1 MILRIRKVCLH
12 AIAGKYD
19 VSFIGMNTFS
29 RIRCHG
35 EGGSGE
41 RLHSGRFQKNA
52 QARPKKA
59 LFFERTGVRVR
70 QITEEE

>member
-19 VSFIGMNTFS
+19 ISFIGMNTFS

-35 EGGSGE
+35 KGQRGTVAFRSFPDECAGT
-41 RLHSGRFQKNA
+41 
-52 QARPKKA
+52 PKKA
-59 LFFERTGVRVR
+59 LFFERTGVRLR